1 VKENRYSA
9 IFLAQLE
16 MRGNEMQIDPIRLE
30 EVSVLQELATQTFA
44 ETFAHDNDPKKLEAF
59 FEEAYSLEVLTSEL
73 SDSNCQHYFLRVDH
87 QIAGYLKLNQGPAQT
102 EHELE
107 NAFEIQRIYLLKA
120 YQGQGLGKKLFEFAL
135 EKCIELGISDFYP
148 IKSQFTQKKSI
159 NINRLELKT
168 IAALKQSKQAW
179 KTEIHPEIPLTKII
193 STDFDNYLC

>member
-1 VKENRYSA
+1 
-9 IFLAQLE
+9 
-16 MRGNEMQIDPIRLE
+16 MQIDPIRLE
-30 EVSVLQELATQTFA
+30 EVSALQELATQTFA

-135 EKCIELGISDFYP
+135 EKAEQRLNESTTGEMGL
-148 IKSQFTQKKSI
+148 I
-159 NINRLELKT
+159 NT
-168 IAALKQSKQAW
+168 IHDVHAIIVSTLALAKG
-179 KTEIHPEIPLTKII
+179 E
-193 STDFDNYLC
+193 